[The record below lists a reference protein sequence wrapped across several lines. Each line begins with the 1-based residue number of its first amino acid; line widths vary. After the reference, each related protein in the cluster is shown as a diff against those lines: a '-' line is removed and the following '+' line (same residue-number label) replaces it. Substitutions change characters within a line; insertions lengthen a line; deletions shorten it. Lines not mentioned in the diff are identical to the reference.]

1 MKYIELEFE
10 QFIHFSLLL
19 FKSKSHSSN
28 SLSLSLSLLILFS
41 SFSSKSSNDSPVK
54 ENEVGITFG
63 IIYLIGIFQIKDLMN
78 ALLEL
83 IKKLIVY
90 YNIQEEKEKIR
101 QNEIS
106 TNYCKKG

>member
-10 QFIHFSLLL
+10 QLMHFSLLL

-63 IIYLIGIFQIKDLMN
+63 IIYLILGYSGKYFSIFLIIFNIKLKN
-78 ALLEL
+78 IIRFL
-83 IKKLIVY
+83 II
-90 YNIQEEKEKIR
+90 
-101 QNEIS
+101 
-106 TNYCKKG
+106 